1 MQTTYTKAKQTSR
14 GGRVWLENKAALES
28 AGFVAGARYDLVM
41 VKGVLSLFLN
51 PEGASKVSSCKRNG
65 VERPIIDLHSKAILD
80 VFAAGTALQ
89 VRYVQSLIAVMAVE
103 QEEATATATQQSV
116 AVQASMA
123 V

>member
-1 MQTTYTKAKQTSR
+1 MQITYTKAKQTTR

-28 AGFVAGARYDLVM
+28 AGFMAGARYNVVM

-51 PEGASKVSSCKRNG
+51 PEGTSKVSSCKRNG

-80 VFAAGTALQ
+80 VFAAGTSLQ

-103 QEEATATATQQSV
+103 QEEATESTEQQSV
-116 AVQASMA
+116 VSRASMT